1 MMRIKPLLFI
11 LVWLIAGPALAQAQR
26 LPTITLRAGMHQ
38 IQAQLAIEPEQR
50 AIGLMHRRD
59 MPQQEGMLFVFESR
73 ETQCFWMKNTPLP
86 LTIAFLAD
94 DGRIVSLADMQPHDE
109 TSHCSKEPVRFA
121 LEMNQ
126 GWFAKRGLKPG
137 MKLQGKPFGS
147 FQETHP
153 K

>member
-11 LVWLIAGPALAQAQR
+11 LVLLLTGAQAHAQAQR
-26 LPTITLRAGMHQ
+26 LPTTTLRAGMHQ

-59 MPQQEGMLFVFESR
+59 MPQHEGMLFVFESR
-73 ETQCFWMKNTPLP
+73 ETQCFWMKNTLLP

-94 DGRIVSLADMQPHDE
+94 DGRIASLADMQPLDE
-109 TSHCSKEPVRFA
+109 TSHCSKEPVRYA
-121 LEMNQ
+121 LEMNL

-137 MKLQGKPFGS
+137 MKLQGKPFGN
-147 FQETHP
+147 
-153 K
+153 